1 MGELH
6 DRSREAQEMT
16 RRVCMCMCLARLR
29 GCIISGIQTAQQ
41 GESVLPR
48 DLPKAF

>member
-16 RRVCMCMCLARLR
+16 RRVCMCLARLR